1 MVTQQWFDAI
11 STRRENSNALPTTT
25 ATNSQDAAFSSCLAT
40 IDDLEGRYL
49 PLAFAVT
56 RFCRLIYP
64 VTERGQTGFPTR
76 SCLEPNLST
85 RTKNS

>member
-56 RFCRLIYP
+56 RFCGLIYR
-64 VTERGQTGFPTR
+64 VTETEADRV
-76 SCLEPNLST
+76 PNAFLPRAKSV
-85 RTKNS
+85 NNNEE